1 MQLAQRIFQTVAVN
15 KISKELTDVSVSFA
29 KNNGG
34 NNPVADFI
42 KGGFLKKFGAEI
54 GIRMPHL
61 ISIKSEQGQAALGI
75 RRATEKLFVEH
86 YLTMPIERYAQQHLG
101 KGERSSIVEIGH
113 LYSAHRAL
121 TLPLFMSLARCLI
134 FAKQD
139 VLVFCATD
147 KVISLLSNLGIRLV
161 KLGKADQAKLPAS
174 SDNWGSYYET
184 NPQVVMA
191 DLTQIAYLINHN
203 KSYIKLFDN
212 LSLISHQLMMS
223 VREEF
228 VC

>member
-1 MQLAQRIFQTVAVN
+1 MQLAQRIFQTVALN
-15 KISKELTDVSVSFA
+15 KISKELTDVSVSFTR
-29 KNNGG
+29 NNDG
-34 NNPVADFI
+34 NNTIAEFI
-42 KGGFLKKFGAEI
+42 KGGFYKKFTAQI
-54 GIRMPHL
+54 SIKMPHL
-61 ISIKSEQGQAALGI
+61 ISIKSAQGQAALGI
-75 RRATEKLFVEH
+75 RRATETLFVEN
-86 YLTMPIERYAQQHLG
+86 YLSMPIERYAQLHFG
-101 KGERSSIVEIGH
+101 KGERNSIVEIGH

-134 FAKQD
+134 LAKQD

-147 KVISLLSNLGIRLV
+147 KVVSLLSNLGIKLV
-161 KLGKADQAKLPAS
+161 KLAKADQARLPAS

-212 LSLISHQLMMS
+212 LSLVSHQLMVS
-223 VREEF
+223 VSEAF